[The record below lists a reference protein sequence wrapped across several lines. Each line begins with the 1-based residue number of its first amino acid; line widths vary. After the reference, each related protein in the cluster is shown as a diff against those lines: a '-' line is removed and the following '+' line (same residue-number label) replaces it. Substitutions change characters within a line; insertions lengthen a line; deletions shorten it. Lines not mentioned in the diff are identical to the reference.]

1 MVTDFIMEA
10 TDSQLIDA
18 VLSGEI
24 NAFETLVSRYQPR
37 IFATA
42 RRYSRS
48 ENDVEDIVQEIFI
61 KAFTKLGSFRAEAP
75 FEHWL
80 MRLSVRTCYDYLRKQ
95 KKSRETTVTSL
106 SADETNWLESFV
118 SDPNTVDVTADGAR
132 RLVARLMKMLSAPA
146 RMVIQLQEIDGKSIK
161 EIAALTGWSISLVK
175 VRAFRAR
182 KEMQKCLAKIT
193 LEKYL

>member
-1 MVTDFIMEA
+1 MEA

-18 VLSGEI
+18 VLGGEV

-37 IFATA
+37 IFAMA

-95 KKSRETTVTSL
+95 KKSRETLVTSL
-106 SADETNWLESFV
+106 SKDENNWLENFV
-118 SDPNTVDVTADGAR
+118 SDPNTVDVTSDGAR
-132 RLVARLMKMLSAPA
+132 RLVARLMRMLSPPA
-146 RMVIQLQEIDGKSIK
+146 RMVIQLQEIEGKSIK
-161 EIAALTGWSISLVK
+161 EIAELTGWSISLVK